1 MYKITVGPNEL
12 YHYGVMGMRWGVRR
26 YQNYDGTRIGT
37 GGKPVIDKAK
47 QAGEGFRNTIVGGQ
61 GGKAKG
67 LERLA
72 ATAQS
77 PASANASS
85 EDSNSKK
92 SKAES
97 ILGPSV
103 KRGKGK
109 DDGSVAQEATKH
121 LLEINRANKEI
132 VKTAKES
139 DPKVK
144 EAQRKQEQSL
154 SQKAKKMSD
163 KELRDSI
170 NRIKMERE
178 YVSLNRKE
186 TETGYDKA
194 LDIMNKAE
202 PFLKVAAEVAGLVLL
217 LYKVKNAMGHS
228 ATDDDI
234 SEIFAYCV
242 ENDFDNDVIK
252 HATNLDLDY
261 ILDRYDL
268 TDDDLQY
275 FLNNED
281 ELYHHGVM
289 GMKWGVRRYQNYD
302 GTRIGGGGGSK
313 KASNSFRDTIVGGQG
328 DKASTK
334 KPSKYKNPDTQK
346 AVDAWKKHDDIHWN
360 KVDPARDQYFKMR
373 ERYGETDQ
381 KTKAAQ
387 ETMLKAIEERDEYAK
402 IAVDK
407 FKNIPYDDIDDEVLR
422 IGQHSSTWKSDIKV
436 TDVDNYK
443 GPTIQKWSSDKQDFE
458 NYKFEST
465 NPNVEILGDAPGGEI
480 ALRRRPKKQDPV
492 ADAKA
497 EAKRKQD
504 LAKSEVQDLKD
515 AYRLTGD
522 RSYLRAAKE
531 RERKLKRR

>member
-132 VKTAKES
+132 IKTAKES

-144 EAQRKQEQSL
+144 EAQQKQEQSL

-228 ATDDDI
+228 ATDDEITD
-234 SEIFAYCV
+234 IFAYCV
-242 ENDFDNDVIK
+242 ENGFDNDIIK

-261 ILDRYDL
+261 VLDYYNL
-268 TDDDLQY
+268 TEDDLHSI
-275 FLNNED
+275 LN
-281 ELYHHGVM
+281 
-289 GMKWGVRRYQNYD
+289 
-302 GTRIGGGGGSK
+302 
-313 KASNSFRDTIVGGQG
+313 
-328 DKASTK
+328 
-334 KPSKYKNPDTQK
+334 
-346 AVDAWKKHDDIHWN
+346 
-360 KVDPARDQYFKMR
+360 
-373 ERYGETDQ
+373 
-381 KTKAAQ
+381 
-387 ETMLKAIEERDEYAK
+387 
-402 IAVDK
+402 
-407 FKNIPYDDIDDEVLR
+407 
-422 IGQHSSTWKSDIKV
+422 
-436 TDVDNYK
+436 
-443 GPTIQKWSSDKQDFE
+443 
-458 NYKFEST
+458 
-465 NPNVEILGDAPGGEI
+465 
-480 ALRRRPKKQDPV
+480 
-492 ADAKA
+492 
-497 EAKRKQD
+497 
-504 LAKSEVQDLKD
+504 
-515 AYRLTGD
+515 
-522 RSYLRAAKE
+522 
-531 RERKLKRR
+531 